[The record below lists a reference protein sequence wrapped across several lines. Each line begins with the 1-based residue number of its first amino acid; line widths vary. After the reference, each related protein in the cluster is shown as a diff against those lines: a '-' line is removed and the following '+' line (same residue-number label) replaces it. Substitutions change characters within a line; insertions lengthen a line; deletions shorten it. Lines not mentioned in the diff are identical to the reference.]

1 MMIKDEMQRTMRVGD
16 RENHL
21 TRDIPNSRS
30 IPIRRRL
37 FRVTFKPVR
46 RGMSQRVL
54 DTADRM
60 IEEYKS
66 DLDYLKDR

>member
-1 MMIKDEMQRTMRVGD
+1 MIKGEKQRTMRVGD
-16 RENHL
+16 RVNHL
-21 TRDIPNSRS
+21 TREIPTARS
-30 IPIRRRL
+30 ISIRRRRL
-37 FRVTFKPVR
+37 FHITFKPVR
-46 RGMSQRVL
+46 KDTSQQVL

>member
-1 MMIKDEMQRTMRVGD
+1 MIKDEKQRTTRVRD
-16 RENHL
+16 RVNYL
-21 TRDIPNSRS
+21 TRDIPTARS

-37 FRVTFKPVR
+37 FHVAFKPVR
-46 RGMSQRVL
+46 QDISQQVL

-60 IEEYKS
+60 IEEYKY